1 MTGEFSRRSF
11 LKYTALTAVAVAGS
25 SLLTGCSG
33 YAPVQHAPGTSNT
46 VLKVV
51 STLDWVEYDEETNTT
66 LFRLVVTNGRKNALE
81 VTKANFAVKADG
93 YLADQNNKLE
103 VTSPDALSY
112 QVKQGETV
120 TYHVMAKGLNALT
133 DGPVT
138 LTFYP
143 TCSILSST
151 PTGNWPQRFWNRI
164 SPTPLR
170 PDLPGRKNILV
181 NNGGISHVLYIFPP
195 RIPEVFGS
203 HRSGCGR
210 CQSAGRL

>member
-51 STLDWVEYDEETNTT
+51 STLDWVKYDEETNTT

-81 VTKANFAVKADG
+81 VTKANFAVKAEG
-93 YLADQNNKLE
+93 YLAYQNDKLQ
-103 VTSPDALSY
+103 VIYPDSLSH
-112 QVKQGETV
+112 QVKQGETF
-120 TYHVMAKGLNALT
+120 TYYVKATGLNALT

-138 LTFYP
+138 LTYY
-143 TCSILSST
+143 
-151 PTGNWPQRFWNRI
+151 
-164 SPTPLR
+164 
-170 PDLPGRKNILV
+170 PDLQYSEFSANWELAADVLEPELPGTSTN
-181 NNGGISHVLYIFPP
+181 
-195 RIPEVFGS
+195 
-203 HRSGCGR
+203 
-210 CQSAGRL
+210 

>member
-1 MTGEFSRRSF
+1 MTGELSRRSF

-81 VTKANFAVKADG
+81 VTKANFAVKAEG
-93 YLADQNNKLE
+93 YLAYQNDKLQ
-103 VTSPDALSY
+103 VIYPDSLSH
-112 QVKQGETV
+112 QVKQGETF
-120 TYHVMAKGLNALT
+120 TYYVKAKGLNALT

-143 TCSILSST
+143 DLQY
-151 PTGNWPQRFWNRI
+151 PEFNANWE
-164 SPTPLR
+164 LAAEVLE
-170 PDLPGRKNILV
+170 PDLSDP
-181 NNGGISHVLYIFPP
+181 STT
-195 RIPEVFGS
+195 
-203 HRSGCGR
+203 
-210 CQSAGRL
+210 

>member
-33 YAPVQHAPGTSNT
+33 YAPVKTTVPSSNT

-51 STLDWVEYDEETNTT
+51 STLKKVEYDEASNTT
-66 LFRLVVTNGRKNALE
+66 FELEVKNGRPNALE

-93 YLADQNNKLE
+93 YLAYQNNKLE
-103 VTSPDALSY
+103 VTSPDALSH

-120 TYHVMAKGLNALT
+120 TYHVRAKGLNALT

-143 TCSILSST
+143 DLQYSEFSA
-151 PTGNWPQRFWNRI
+151 NWEL
-164 SPTPLR
+164 TADVLE
-170 PDLPGRKNILV
+170 PDLSDP
-181 NNGGISHVLYIFPP
+181 STT
-195 RIPEVFGS
+195 
-203 HRSGCGR
+203 
-210 CQSAGRL
+210 

>member
-46 VLKVV
+46 ELKVV

-93 YLADQNNKLE
+93 YLAYQNDKLQ
-103 VTSPDALSY
+103 VTSPDALSH
-112 QVKQGETV
+112 QVKKGETV
-120 TYHVMAKGLNALT
+120 TYYVTAKGLNALT

-138 LTFYP
+138 FTFYP
-143 TCSILSST
+143 DLEYSEFSA
-151 PTGNWPQRFWNRI
+151 NWEL
-164 SPTPLR
+164 TADAL
-170 PDLPGRKNILV
+170 K
-181 NNGGISHVLYIFPP
+181 
-195 RIPEVFGS
+195 
-203 HRSGCGR
+203 
-210 CQSAGRL
+210 SAT

>member
-51 STLDWVEYDEETNTT
+51 STLDRVEYDEVTNTT
-66 LFRLVVTNGRKNALE
+66 LFRLVVTNGRVNALE
-81 VTKANFAVKADG
+81 VTKANFAVKAEG
-93 YLADQNNKLE
+93 YLAYQNDKLQ
-103 VTSPDALSY
+103 VIYPDSLSH
-112 QVKQGETV
+112 QVKQGETF
-120 TYHVMAKGLNALT
+120 TYYVKAKGLNALE

-143 TCSILSST
+143 DLQYSEFSANWELAAEVLEPEESGPST
-151 PTGNWPQRFWNRI
+151 T
-164 SPTPLR
+164 
-170 PDLPGRKNILV
+170 
-181 NNGGISHVLYIFPP
+181 
-195 RIPEVFGS
+195 
-203 HRSGCGR
+203 
-210 CQSAGRL
+210 

>member
-33 YAPVQHAPGTSNT
+33 YAPVQNAPGTSNK

-51 STLDWVEYDEETNTT
+51 STLDRVEYDEDTNTT

-93 YLADQNNKLE
+93 YLADQNDKLQ

-143 TCSILSST
+143 DLQYPEFNANWELAADVLEPELSDPST
-151 PTGNWPQRFWNRI
+151 T
-164 SPTPLR
+164 
-170 PDLPGRKNILV
+170 
-181 NNGGISHVLYIFPP
+181 
-195 RIPEVFGS
+195 
-203 HRSGCGR
+203 
-210 CQSAGRL
+210 

>member
-51 STLDWVEYDEETNTT
+51 STLDRVEYDEETNTT

-81 VTKANFAVKADG
+81 VTKANFAVKAEG
-93 YLADQNNKLE
+93 YLAYQNDKLQ

-120 TYHVMAKGLNALT
+120 TYYVTAKGLNART

-143 TCSILSST
+143 DLEYSEFNANWELTADALKST
-151 PTGNWPQRFWNRI
+151 T
-164 SPTPLR
+164 
-170 PDLPGRKNILV
+170 
-181 NNGGISHVLYIFPP
+181 
-195 RIPEVFGS
+195 
-203 HRSGCGR
+203 
-210 CQSAGRL
+210 

>member
-1 MTGEFSRRSF
+1 MSLTFSRRSF

-25 SLLTGCSG
+25 SLLTGCGG
-33 YAPVQHAPGTSNT
+33 YAPVQRAVGTNNT

-51 STLDWVEYDEETNTT
+51 STLEQVECTATSTT
-66 LFRLVVTNGRKNALE
+66 FKLVVTNGRKNALE

-103 VTSPDALSY
+103 VTSPDALSH

-120 TYHVMAKGLNALT
+120 TYNVMARGLNALT

-143 TCSILSST
+143 DLQYPEFNANWELAAEVLEPEESGPST
-151 PTGNWPQRFWNRI
+151 T
-164 SPTPLR
+164 
-170 PDLPGRKNILV
+170 
-181 NNGGISHVLYIFPP
+181 
-195 RIPEVFGS
+195 
-203 HRSGCGR
+203 
-210 CQSAGRL
+210 

>member
-33 YAPVQHAPGTSNT
+33 YAPVQNAPGTSNK

-51 STLDWVEYDEETNTT
+51 STLDRVEYDEDTNTT
-66 LFRLVVTNGRKNALE
+66 LFRLVVTNGRVNALE
-81 VTKANFAVKADG
+81 LTKANFAVKADG
-93 YLADQNNKLE
+93 YLADQNNKLQ
-103 VTSPDALSY
+103 VTSPDALKY

-120 TYHVMAKGLNALT
+120 TYNVMAKGLNALT

-143 TCSILSST
+143 DLQY
-151 PTGNWPQRFWNRI
+151 PEFNANWE
-164 SPTPLR
+164 LAADVLE
-170 PDLPGRKNILV
+170 PDL
-181 NNGGISHVLYIFPP
+181 SD
-195 RIPEVFGS
+195 
-203 HRSGCGR
+203 
-210 CQSAGRL
+210 SATT

>member
-51 STLDWVEYDEETNTT
+51 STLDRVEYDEVTNTT
-66 LFRLVVTNGRKNALE
+66 LFRLVVTNGRVNALE

-93 YLADQNNKLE
+93 YLAYQNNKLE
-103 VTSPDALSY
+103 VTSPDALSH

-120 TYHVMAKGLNALT
+120 TYHVRAKELNALT

-143 TCSILSST
+143 DLQYSEFNA
-151 PTGNWPQRFWNRI
+151 NWELAAEVLEPE
-164 SPTPLR
+164 
-170 PDLPGRKNILV
+170 LPGT
-181 NNGGISHVLYIFPP
+181 STT
-195 RIPEVFGS
+195 
-203 HRSGCGR
+203 
-210 CQSAGRL
+210 

>member
-51 STLDWVEYDEETNTT
+51 STLEQVTYDKETNTT
-66 LFRLVVTNGRKNALE
+66 SFRLVVKNGRKNALE

-112 QVKQGETV
+112 QVKKGETV
-120 TYHVMAKGLNALT
+120 TYYVQAKGLNPREN
-133 DGPVT
+133 GPVT

-143 TCSILSST
+143 DLQYSEFNANWELTADVLVPEESGPST
-151 PTGNWPQRFWNRI
+151 T
-164 SPTPLR
+164 
-170 PDLPGRKNILV
+170 
-181 NNGGISHVLYIFPP
+181 
-195 RIPEVFGS
+195 
-203 HRSGCGR
+203 
-210 CQSAGRL
+210 